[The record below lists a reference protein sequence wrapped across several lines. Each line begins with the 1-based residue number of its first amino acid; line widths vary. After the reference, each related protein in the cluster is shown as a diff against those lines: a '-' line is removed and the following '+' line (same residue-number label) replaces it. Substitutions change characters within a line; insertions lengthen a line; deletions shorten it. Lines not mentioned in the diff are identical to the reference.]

1 MGISSYLALAQGTC
15 VKAAHCTWYSSAAE
29 ALLTAELVASPELL
43 WGLIPIAD
51 MGRGF
56 GLTSSDPG

>member
-1 MGISSYLALAQGTC
+1 M
-15 VKAAHCTWYSSAAE
+15 KAARCTWYSGAAE

-43 WGLIPIAD
+43 RGLIPIAD